1 MPNRRTTMPMLCDKN
16 CIQYNSLKSG
26 GNDPSISKAMRYSQ
40 LVNNYSYRNVETP
53 SKVIYQYNTP
63 KFTNYFSKK

>member
-1 MPNRRTTMPMLCDKN
+1 MPTKKTNLPICNKN
-16 CIQYNSLKSG
+16 CIQYNTLKTG

-53 SKVIYQYNTP
+53 SKLIYQYKIP
-63 KFTNYFSKK
+63 LFTNYFSKN